1 MKKQTSQKEQEA
13 LSHKIEVAN
22 EVIRQFD
29 WLQPGTYTAGDI
41 HRLMVNRYGKVYLR
55 NKIAQDKRCM
65 YPFTTPFKG
74 EPKTHTVVNDNGYYT
89 YSDYHVFREI
99 MRSES
104 AMRRTGKK
112 SHLWEVPVKGVYHT
126 SYFAEFPPKSYMRK
140 VASISKECFS
150 GSILTFSTSESRI
163 AAEYRGF
170 SMYLKCQVESNTSI
184 DAMKVDFCPEQIR
197 RVYGKCRMEVYV
209 DAETNTLITV
219 MTNPDGYKIS
229 MPTTLVEPKK
239 ESLEYSVSNQ

>member
-1 MKKQTSQKEQEA
+1 MRNQISQREQEV

-29 WLQPGTYTAGDI
+29 WLSAGTYSASDI
-41 HRLMVNRYGKVYLR
+41 HRLLRNRYGREYL
-55 NKIAQDKRCM
+55 NNDIAPDKRCM
-65 YPFTTPFKG
+65 YAVATPIEG
-74 EPKTHTVVNDNGYYT
+74 EPKTYTIVNDNGYYT
-89 YSDYHVFREI
+89 FSDQHVFREI

-104 AMRRTGKK
+104 AMRRTGKR

-163 AAEYRGF
+163 TARYRGF
-170 SMYLKCQVESNTSI
+170 SMYLKCQIESHSSI
-184 DAMKVDFCPEQIR
+184 SDMKVDFRPEQIR
-197 RVYGKCRMEVYV
+197 RIYGRCRMEVYEE
-209 DAETNTLITV
+209 DGTNSLITV

-229 MPTTLVEPKK
+229 MATTLVEPL
-239 ESLEYSVSNQ
+239 SH